1 MNERITN
8 DDNETD
14 TNKDKMILPVWEKK
28 KTLTAI
34 ALFSR
39 SVRLSTNVQPLD
51 VLR

>member
-8 DDNETD
+8 DDDETN
-14 TNKDKMILPVWEKK
+14 TNKDKMILPVREKE
-28 KTLTAI
+28 TLTAI

-39 SVRLSTNVQPLD
+39 SVRLSTNVQPLY